1 MKTSDLVC
9 IVCAATLASG
19 CLRTVSG
26 PVRARV
32 TASAAVPGQ
41 LRVVYAGRR
50 LGQPDDFVA
59 RLEAGLGRELGRP
72 IPLGLT
78 TWRFSGGAQR
88 RPLQGRLEGALPP
101 ARLQPRFEHGHSVPA
116 PEWLSVDE
124 EER

>member
-72 IPLGLT
+72 IP
-78 TWRFSGGAQR
+78 
-88 RPLQGRLEGALPP
+88 QGRLEGALPP